1 MELCPIGWLHY
12 KILGLPECKRG
23 TQMYTPICQ
32 QIRLNAVVKLVRHNK
47 KKSGSAEL
55 NWTCIKWWICL
66 FLAGNGDCLQSSC
79 DQMNFETNW
88 NMIDIKV
95 NHVPILVS
103 VTVGKY
109 NLGHIIIINR
119 ISKTSKTS
127 LTNIINTIY
136 ITARQKI
143 LLWDQDTHLVNLHNV
158 PYWKLL
164 YCLVI
169 FIIKYSKYEFR
180 DH

>member
-1 MELCPIGWLHY
+1 MQKRHTNVHTNMSAN
-12 KILGLPECKRG
+12 KIKCSCETCE
-23 TQMYTPICQ
+23 T
-32 QIRLNAVVKLVRHNK
+32 K
-47 KKSGSAEL
+47 KNNSGSAEL
-55 NWTCIKWWICL
+55 NWIKHTCIKWWVCL
-66 FLAGNGDCLQSSC
+66 FLAGNGHCLQSSCDQMNFETNWNMQSSC

-109 NLGHIIIINR
+109 NVWHIIIINR